1 MFQVLIVDDEQSVLT
16 LLSNTI
22 NWQELELSLAG
33 TAADGEQALE
43 IIRRKP
49 VDIVITDIRM
59 QKLSGLEL
67 SKILYQQYPSIKL
80 IIMSGYAEFS
90 YAQKALTYGALG
102 YCLKPVETEDII
114 QLLLKAIGKLRS
126 EKNILSNDS
135 ILEYIYTNDTPNIRK
150 YLMQHGIFTDNVC
163 TAVTTGTKPLPEELY
178 DGVRIRLSNTQ
189 WAYITKDRISSGAA
203 AALQDTFD
211 GYGSLPGPVDI
222 TDLHHAVRQCQ
233 RQAYQYFITPEMKLC
248 FGHDDQMSLPFLNE
262 LLSQVSPPYA
272 DGVLQLLQK
281 LQSPSYRQLFSIKG
295 ALQLYNTIRYSGLLK
310 EEDDFPDY
318 YEHLVQRFQ
327 TFENELSCLISQL
340 SQVKDKKDIGQ
351 NISNSNL
358 LEMLVYINANFNRD
372 ISLSQVAERF
382 NFNSSYLSQ
391 AFKKETGET
400 STRYLTA
407 LRINKAKEILNSSD
421 DTIEMVAN
429 KVGYS
434 DYFYFMKIFKKV
446 TGKTPNQFRFG
457 V

>member
-1 MFQVLIVDDEQSVLT
+1 MFQVLILDDEQSVLT

-150 YLMQHGIFTDNVC
+150 YLIQHGIFTDNVC

-233 RQAYQYFITPEMKLC
+233 RQA
-248 FGHDDQMSLPFLNE
+248 
-262 LLSQVSPPYA
+262 
-272 DGVLQLLQK
+272 
-281 LQSPSYRQLFSIKG
+281 
-295 ALQLYNTIRYSGLLK
+295 
-310 EEDDFPDY
+310 
-318 YEHLVQRFQ
+318 
-327 TFENELSCLISQL
+327 
-340 SQVKDKKDIGQ
+340 
-351 NISNSNL
+351 
-358 LEMLVYINANFNRD
+358 
-372 ISLSQVAERF
+372 
-382 NFNSSYLSQ
+382 
-391 AFKKETGET
+391 
-400 STRYLTA
+400 
-407 LRINKAKEILNSSD
+407 
-421 DTIEMVAN
+421 
-429 KVGYS
+429 
-434 DYFYFMKIFKKV
+434 
-446 TGKTPNQFRFG
+446 
-457 V
+457 